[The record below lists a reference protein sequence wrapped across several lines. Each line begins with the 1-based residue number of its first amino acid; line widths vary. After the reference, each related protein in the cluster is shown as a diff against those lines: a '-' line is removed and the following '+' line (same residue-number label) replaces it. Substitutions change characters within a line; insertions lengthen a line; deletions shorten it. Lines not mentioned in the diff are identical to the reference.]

1 MKPGAMRAE
10 ELLYLQITA
19 IAAIR
24 LGAAL
29 GFRLLFRSNKRN
41 APSVVTLYSAGIC
54 TIKFFSQRHAFFFC
68 PPAERLTRGFRR
80 DC

>member
-10 ELLYLQITA
+10 ELLYLQFTA

-41 APSVVTLYSAGIC
+41 APSVVT
-54 TIKFFSQRHAFFFC
+54 
-68 PPAERLTRGFRR
+68 RLVL
-80 DC
+80 